1 MTLKRFMNIVFVLGI
16 ILLIVPFINLLIF
29 KNDIE
34 NYNDLLPIQLVQ
46 KVVANED
53 LRAFIILLEK
63 NGIPVPK
70 GDFSFGK
77 INPSLVDYEQNCV
90 NRPRKVY
97 SDGNE
102 FYIVIIKQVGY
113 HDGIHIQHQRVFV
126 FNENGKC
133 IHDSDELVESGK
145 SPSNDI
151 FVLTLGSENF
161 WFIFEST
168 TSTEHRLPKKLHIF
182 LISSTIPKLLVM
194 DMQINSLSY
203 TVTPDH
209 AKIDGVK
216 LSFKPSDPKSFF
228 VDKDGKKIKPTF
240 RWCENKRC
248 FYGHKEAYVDDHL
261 WFRVDME
268 KSLQFTD
275 IQSKIP

>member
-1 MTLKRFMNIVFVLGI
+1 MTLKRFMNIVFFLGI
-16 ILLIVPFINLLIF
+16 ILLIVLFINLFIF

-90 NRPRKVY
+90 NRLRKVY
-97 SDGNE
+97 SYENE
-102 FYIVIIKQVGY
+102 FYVVIIKQVGY
-113 HDGIHIQHQRVFV
+113 YDGVHLQHQRVFV

-133 IHDSDELVESGK
+133 IHDSDEFVENEK
-145 SPSNDI
+145 SLSNDI
-151 FVLTLGSENF
+151 FVLTLGSKNF

-168 TSTEHRLPKKLHIF
+168 TSTEHHLPKNLRVF
-182 LISSTIPKLLVM
+182 LISSTMTELLVVN
-194 DMQINSLSY
+194 MQINSLSY

-209 AKIDGVK
+209 AEIDGVK
-216 LSFKPSDPKSFF
+216 LSFNLKDPKNFF
-228 VDKDGKKIKPTF
+228 VDAGGKKMEPTF
-240 RWCENKRC
+240 RWDENEHC
-248 FYGHKEAYVDDHL
+248 FYGYKEAYVDGHL
-261 WFRVDME
+261 WFHVDME
-268 KSLQFTD
+268 RSLRFID